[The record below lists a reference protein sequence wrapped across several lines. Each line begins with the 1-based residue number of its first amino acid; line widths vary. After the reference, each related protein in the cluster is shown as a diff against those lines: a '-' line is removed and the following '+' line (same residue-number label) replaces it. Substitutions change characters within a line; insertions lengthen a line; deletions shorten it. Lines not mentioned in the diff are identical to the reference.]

1 MIKAAFIQFAPYLGD
16 LNKTIILLDKLI
28 DKSKSADL
36 LVLPELANSGYNFN
50 SKEQAF
56 QLAESINN
64 SKFIRFLHDKCRRH
78 DLYIVSGFN
87 ENDNGKLYNSAVLIG
102 PNGYIGKYRKI
113 HLFMNEKDIFS
124 RGNLGFPV
132 FDIGFCKI
140 GMLVCFDHFFP
151 EAWRILALKGAEV
164 ICHPSNLITKYAQ
177 KVVPVHALINRV
189 FVITANRIGKE
200 KELEFT
206 GKSIIVN
213 TVGEILYQ
221 AHEDAEDICIIEIDP
236 GISKDKMITPGNHI
250 LNDRIP
256 EEYSELMYTKS

>member
-16 LNKTIILLDKLI
+16 LNKNIILLDKLI

-36 LVLPELANSGYNFN
+36 LVLPELTNSGYNFN

-236 GISKDKMITPGNHI
+236 GISKDKMLNPLNHI

-256 EEYSELMYTKS
+256 EEYSELINKI

>member
-1 MIKAAFIQFAPYLGD
+1 MIKAAFIQFVPYFGD

-36 LVLPELANSGYNFN
+36 LVLPELTNSGYNFN

-56 QLAESINN
+56 QLAESIKN

-87 ENDNGKLYNSAVLIG
+87 EIDDGKLYNSAVLIG
-102 PNGYIGKYRKI
+102 PSGFIGKYRKI
-113 HLFMNEKDIFS
+113 HLFMNEKNIFS

-140 GMLVCFDHFFP
+140 GILICFDHLFP

-164 ICHPSNLITKYAQ
+164 ICHPSNLITKFAQ
-177 KVVPVHALINRV
+177 KVVPVHALINRF

-213 TVGEILYQ
+213 TVGEIIYQ
-221 AHEDAEDICIIEIDP
+221 AHKDAEEIGIIEIDP
-236 GISKDKMITPGNHI
+236 EISKDKMITPGNHI

-256 EEYSELMYTKS
+256 EEYSELINKI